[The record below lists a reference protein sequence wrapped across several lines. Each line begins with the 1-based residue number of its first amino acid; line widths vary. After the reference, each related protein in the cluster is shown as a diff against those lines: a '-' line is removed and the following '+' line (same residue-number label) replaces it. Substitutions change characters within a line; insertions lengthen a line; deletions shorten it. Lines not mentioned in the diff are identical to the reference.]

1 MKQFFASTLLI
12 ASMSAIAVSP
22 NDIKQPESYGNT
34 FVSDAANI
42 ISANNEREL
51 DDALSKYHEVT
62 GVQVAVVTTK
72 DTKGSDSPRTFANKV
87 FESFELGDPELDNG
101 LLILLSVN
109 DKRIEFETGYG
120 LEGLLPDVTQYR
132 IQQEFMIPSFKQ
144 GDYEQGLLDG
154 TYATMIEIDRAA
166 KIEAGYVSNNH
177 PPPNT
182 LSLLGEGDTPPTA
195 VPLTKRGDNNLLFVF
210 FGLMGLGAIGLFAVF
225 GMSRIGS
232 RSEKE
237 LEEKSRLIKAL
248 TDSLSH
254 TSNSPVIATNQP
266 CDYCHE
272 LTIDTLSSH
281 GLLATT
287 PSREALHLS
296 PYEKS
301 LIDRGFATVT
311 FKECSDC
318 QQTNKVLVVSKT
330 LNRCGNCSEVSQY
343 LFSTDVF
350 MLASYINIYVDVINQ
365 DRTKPLQTKLFKS
378 VQVGWQHNA
387 HTNLDICHCFTC
399 DNLKEYT
406 KHDRVP
412 NVPVPPKPKP
422 ALEPRHVAAPINQ
435 HRTSAT
441 SSSSAPK
448 SSSASWGISS
458 SNKGFG
464 SRSSSS
470 SRSSGSSRSRSSSS
484 SSRPKSKPRSR
495 GGKSGGGGAGSS
507 W

>member
-42 ISANNEREL
+42 ITANNEREL

-87 FESFELGDPELDNG
+87 FESFELGDPKLDNG
-101 LLILLSVN
+101 LLILLSVK

-144 GDYEQGLLDG
+144 GNYEQGLLDG
-154 TYATMIEIDRAA
+154 TYATMIEIDKAS
-166 KIEAGYVSNNH
+166 KIEADYAANNQ

-182 LSLLGEGDTPPTA
+182 LSLLGDGDTTPTA
-195 VPLTKRGDNNLLFVF
+195 APLTKRGDNNLLFVF
-210 FGLMGLGAIGLFAVF
+210 FGLMGFGAIGLFAVF
-225 GMSRIGS
+225 GMSRISS
-232 RSEKE
+232 RAEKE
-237 LEEKSRLIKAL
+237 LAEKTHLIKTL

-254 TSNSPVIATNQP
+254 TSNSPVIATNKP

-272 LTIDTLSSH
+272 LTIDTLSPH

-296 PYEKS
+296 SYEKS

-318 QQTNKVLVVSKT
+318 QQTNKVLIVSKALN
-330 LNRCGNCSEVSQY
+330 LNRCENCSEVSQY
-343 LFSTDVF
+343 LFSANVF
-350 MLASYINIYVDVINQ
+350 MLASYINIYIDGTNQ

-378 VQVGWQHNA
+378 VQVGWQDKA
-387 HTNLDICHCFTC
+387 HTNLDIYHCFTC

-412 NVPVPPKPKP
+412 NVPAPPKPKP
-422 ALEPRHVAAPINQ
+422 TLEPRHVAAPISQ
-435 HRTSAT
+435 HRTSTT
-441 SSSSAPK
+441 SSSSTP
-448 SSSASWGISS
+448 SSSSWGSS
-458 SNKGFG
+458 SSSKGFG
-464 SRSSSS
+464 SSSS
-470 SRSSGSSRSRSSSS
+470 SRSSGSSRSRSSSSSS